1 MILDTRDKLDDCLIS
16 LKEVLSKEQ
25 KPAFKDLATLKLAI
39 EKARKAGHDK
49 EKKAA
54 KIISEAE
61 KLRTMVLKASTMHIE
76 EKVSAE
82 LQASEDLQASKLVLK
97 LDDLEA
103 LLADAR
109 DAGMKKNLQVMK
121 LEQWFKAAQSDAAQS
136 ESAQSELAQKPP
148 KEGDDP
154 AKESLE
160 A

>member
-61 KLRTMVLKASTMHIE
+61 KLRTSVLKASTMHIE

-82 LQASEDLQASKLVLK
+82 LQASKLVLK

-121 LEQWFKAAQSDAAQS
+121 LEQRFKAAQSDAAQS
-136 ESAQSELAQKPP
+136 ESAQSESAQKPP

>member
-1 MILDTRDKLDDCLIS
+1 
-16 LKEVLSKEQ
+16 
-25 KPAFKDLATLKLAI
+25 
-39 EKARKAGHDK
+39 
-49 EKKAA
+49 
-54 KIISEAE
+54 
-61 KLRTMVLKASTMHIE
+61 MHIE

-121 LEQWFKAAQSDAAQS
+121 LEQRFKAALSDAAQS
-136 ESAQSELAQKPP
+136 ESAQSESAQKPP